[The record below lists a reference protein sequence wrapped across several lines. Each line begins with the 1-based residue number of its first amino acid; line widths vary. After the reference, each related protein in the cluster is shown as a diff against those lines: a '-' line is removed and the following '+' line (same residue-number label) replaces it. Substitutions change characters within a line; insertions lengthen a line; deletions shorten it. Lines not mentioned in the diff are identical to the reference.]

1 MLISGSLDQPTPPIL
16 WDAFLSAF
24 IIFFKKLIG
33 RNILLVVV
41 EKITNKEKS
50 WKIFL
55 DLFDLSEVSSFVN
68 LLDVFG

>member
-16 WDAFLSAF
+16 WDAFLSAL

-33 RNILLVVV
+33 RNILLVV

-50 WKIFL
+50 WKFFL

-68 LLDVFG
+68 LLDVFV

>member
-1 MLISGSLDQPTPPIL
+1 MLISGSLDQPLPPIL
-16 WDAFLSAF
+16 WDAFLSAL

-50 WKIFL
+50 WKFFL

>member
-1 MLISGSLDQPTPPIL
+1 MLISGSLDQLLPPIL

-50 WKIFL
+50 WKFFL